1 MNVARQKHTS
11 GIAGLPTRLC
21 TKTCSS
27 SNGCLLAAQA
37 LHMEFLSKRDTSSWP
52 NFWRPNLA
60 RCVLCLLAVATVSF
74 AIVPAKAVSK
84 VQTEWQLPLAPN
96 PVDGLRLVEPYRQ
109 PNSDYSAGHRGVDY
123 QVAIGQPILAPADGV
138 VWHRGLVVNR
148 NLISLRHSPDL
159 LTEFEPVCSNLTA
172 GDQVVIGQKIG
183 ETCPGAQ
190 NYQHCKVSTC
200 LHFSM
205 RKSGAYLSP
214 LAIIGGL
221 FPSRLLP
228 KGL

>member
-1 MNVARQKHTS
+1 MNVAKQKHTS
-11 GIAGLPTRLC
+11 GLTGLPTRLC
-21 TKTCSS
+21 TKTYSS
-27 SNGCLLAAQA
+27 SNVYLSAAQA
-37 LHMEFLSKRDTSSWP
+37 LPMYFLSKRDTAHLQKFS
-52 NFWRPNLA
+52 RTLLA
-60 RCVLCLLAVATVSF
+60 RCVLCVLAVATVSF
-74 AIVPAKAVSK
+74 AIVPAKAVSN

-123 QVAIGQPILAPADGV
+123 QVSIGQPILAPADGV

-148 NLISLRHSPDL
+148 NLISLRHGSDL

-172 GDQVVIGQKIG
+172 GDQVLMGQKIG
-183 ETCPGAQ
+183 EICPGVQ
-190 NYQHCKVSTC
+190 NYQHCEVPTC

-221 FPSRLLP
+221 SPSRLLP
-228 KGL
+228 TEL